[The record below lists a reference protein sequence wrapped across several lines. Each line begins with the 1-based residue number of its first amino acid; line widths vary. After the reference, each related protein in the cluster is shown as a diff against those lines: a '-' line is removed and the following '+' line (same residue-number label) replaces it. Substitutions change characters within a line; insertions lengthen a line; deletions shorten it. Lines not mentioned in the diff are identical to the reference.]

1 MTDDQR
7 RCSRCGETKP
17 LSEFY
22 PATKAGRQRWCKNCI
37 RQYQRDYWHACKDR
51 LPKFCAFCGEPLQKG
66 KVKFCS
72 RSCERKDYY
81 RRTVL
86 GNRCKHMGFAPATP
100 GEFWSPSPPPP
111 RDAAKTL
118 QKTYP
123 QAG

>member
-51 LPKFCAFCGEPLQKG
+51 LPKFCAFCGEPLPRG
-66 KVKFCS
+66 RAKFCS
-72 RSCERKDYY
+72 RSCERKNYY
-81 RRTVL
+81 RLTVL
-86 GNRCKHMGFAPATP
+86 ANRCQPMGYAPAMP
-100 GEFWSPSPPPP
+100 GQFWNPPPPP